1 MASGTT
7 RWRSNLKP
15 HGSEELQAWAKIQ
28 GTKVV
33 SASVNATHIKAGT
46 KVTGALMTGAV
57 VNPTSYVKLGT
68 NQYIFW
74 GAKGVA
80 ASIIAAATKLVGGT
94 VAGSLYLCNGA
105 KLGMWFIKSTSV
117 ASKLEGY

>member
-15 HGSEELQAWAKIQ
+15 HGSEEILAWTKIQ

-33 SASVNATHIKAGT
+33 SASVNATNIKGGT
-46 KVTGALMTGAV
+46 KISGAI

-68 NQYIFW
+68 NQYLFW
-74 GAKGVA
+74 GASGTA
-80 ASIIAAATKLVGGT
+80 ASIISTATALVGAT
-94 VAGSLYLCNGA
+94 IAGSLYLSNGA
-105 KLGMWFIKSTSV
+105 KSGLYFIRSTSV